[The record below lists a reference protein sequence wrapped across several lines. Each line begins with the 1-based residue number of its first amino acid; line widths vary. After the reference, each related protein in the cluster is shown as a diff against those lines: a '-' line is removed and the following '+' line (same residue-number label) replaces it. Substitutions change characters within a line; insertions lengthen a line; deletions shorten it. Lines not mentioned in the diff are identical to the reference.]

1 MNKIICITGASSGFG
16 EAIAKKFSANGW
28 DCILIARRLDRLEK
42 LKFELELEFN
52 NKILIIN
59 LDLTD
64 KKSIQEKINNLS
76 ENWQNINVLVNNAG
90 LAIGL
95 GSFYDNDIDDI
106 EQMVDVNIN
115 GVLYMSKAVLPFMV
129 KNRKVSQCQGHII
142 NIGSTAGKVFYK
154 NGIVYSMTK
163 AAINAL
169 SEGQRI
175 DLLDKK
181 IKVTLINPGAAETEF
196 SNVRFRGDIKKA
208 KKVYNGY
215 IPLYGEDIA
224 NAVFYCATLPDNVCV
239 NEMTITCLSQAN
251 THYYNKES

>member
-28 DCILIARRLDRLEK
+28 NCILIARRLDRLEK

-76 ENWQNINVLVNNAG
+76 ENWQNIDVLVNNAG

-106 EQMVDVNIN
+106 EQVVDVNIN
-115 GVLYMSKAVLPFMV
+115 GALYMSKVILPLMI
-129 KNRKVSQCQGHII
+129 KNKKISPCQGHII
-142 NIGSTAGKVFYK
+142 NISSIAAKNVYK
-154 NGIVYSMTK
+154 NGTVYCMTK
-163 AAINAL
+163 SAISAL

-181 IKVTLINPGAAETEF
+181 IKVTVINPGAAETEF
-196 SNVRFRGDIKKA
+196 SNVRFSGDTEKA
-208 KKVYNGY
+208 KKVYDGY

-224 NAVFYCATLPDNVCV
+224 NAVFYCATLPDNICV
-239 NEMTITCLSQAN
+239 DEMTITCLSQAN
-251 THYYNKES
+251 VHFFNKES